1 MSRFFNNV
9 INVVSGDLLVNIY
22 IISYTQYNF
31 HKALM
36 SSICFNW
43 AALSGILET
52 FFELNFKN
60 VSPVFRDNSKIAE
73 ND

>member
-1 MSRFFNNV
+1 
-9 INVVSGDLLVNIY
+9 
-22 IISYTQYNF
+22 
-31 HKALM
+31 M

-43 AALSGILET
+43 TALSGILET